1 MLFYEALPDRGDRRS
16 LTSVKKSAS
25 VSQARLRVSSGGAPG
40 STAGGLTLGSPG
52 GPMIMSPPQR
62 KISTPTGGVANL
74 LLPSP
79 TRTTPEGI
87 VCIVAGANG
96 LGQTKTPDMPGSIRA
111 HHGRTTGAREAR
123 FFGELG

>member
-25 VSQARLRVSSGGAPG
+25 VSQARLRVSSGGGPG
-40 STAGGLTLGSPG
+40 TTAGGLTLGSPG

-87 VCIVAGANG
+87 AYIIARRLSR
-96 LGQTKTPDMPGSIRA
+96 LGS
-111 HHGRTTGAREAR
+111 
-123 FFGELG
+123 

>member
-87 VCIVAGANG
+87 VCIVAEMIKVGV
-96 LGQTKTPDMPGSIRA
+96 LGVTMYGISIGGPTRPTLW
-111 HHGRTTGAREAR
+111 GIFKDES
-123 FFGELG
+123 F